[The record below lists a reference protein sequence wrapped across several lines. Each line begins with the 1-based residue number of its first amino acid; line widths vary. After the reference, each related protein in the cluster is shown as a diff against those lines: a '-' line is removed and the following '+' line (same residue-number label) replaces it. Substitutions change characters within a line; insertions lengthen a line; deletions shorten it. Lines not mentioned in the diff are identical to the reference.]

1 MQLSYRYLVNQ
12 KATLIADLANATT
25 EYRPVYQRN
34 LNVYRGID
42 NTLTFEIK
50 NQDQKPVSILNVYTP
65 KFMAFDSTGT
75 LILEKTGT
83 ITETTTPSKVGQFTV
98 NISANDL
105 LNVDSQ
111 FLSYN
116 VHLTDSNSNNTITY
130 SGANFDMTGTIQIT
144 SEAFPGPAAT
154 YSISTFTESDVDS
167 GVFYSE
173 SITAEPAKNG
183 NEALHTAAVY
193 GTNLTADITI
203 QGTLDNQVTG
213 NTYWGD
219 IATLNLAN
227 PTTPQY
233 VNFNGVYSHLRAK
246 MSNKTSGTVD
256 KILVRN

>member
-12 KATLIADLANATT
+12 KATFIADLANATT

-83 ITETTTPSKVGQFTV
+83 ITETTTPRKVGQFTV
-98 NISANDL
+98 NITANDL

-130 SGANFDMTGTIQIT
+130 SGASFDMTGTIQIT
-144 SEAFPGPAAT
+144 SEAFPGPYL
-154 YSISTFTESDVDS
+154 YSISTFTESDVD
-167 GVFYSE
+167 
-173 SITAEPAKNG
+173 P
-183 NEALHTAAVY
+183 
-193 GTNLTADITI
+193 
-203 QGTLDNQVTG
+203 
-213 NTYWGD
+213 
-219 IATLNLAN
+219 
-227 PTTPQY
+227 
-233 VNFNGVYSHLRAK
+233 VYS
-246 MSNKTSGTVD
+246 
-256 KILVRN
+256 

>member
-98 NISANDL
+98 NITANDL

-130 SGANFDMTGTIQIT
+130 SGASFDMTGTIQIT

-193 GTNLTADITI
+193 STGFTGDVLI
-203 QGTLDNQVTG
+203 QATLDNAVS
-213 NTYWGD
+213 NSTYWGTVG
-219 IATLNLAN
+219 TLSLSN
-227 PTTPQY
+227 PSTPKY
-233 VNFNGVYSHLRAK
+233 INFNGVYNHLRVRYTK
-246 MSNKTSGTVD
+246 ENGTID
-256 KILVRN
+256 KVLIRN

>member
-50 NQDQKPVSILNVYTP
+50 NQDQNPVSILNVYTP

-98 NISANDL
+98 NITANDL

-130 SGANFDMTGTIQIT
+130 SGASFDMTGTIQIT
-144 SEAFPGPAAT
+144 SEAFPGPAAS
-154 YSISTFTESDVDS
+154 YSISTFTESDVD
-167 GVFYSE
+167 
-173 SITAEPAKNG
+173 P
-183 NEALHTAAVY
+183 
-193 GTNLTADITI
+193 
-203 QGTLDNQVTG
+203 
-213 NTYWGD
+213 
-219 IATLNLAN
+219 
-227 PTTPQY
+227 
-233 VNFNGVYSHLRAK
+233 VYS
-246 MSNKTSGTVD
+246 
-256 KILVRN
+256 